1 MGKNSK
7 QQEAQQAREYR
18 LQRQREELE
27 KQKQQNRLIR
37 NTMLVIL
44 AAVVLAAGV
53 GIIVSACNSR
63 EARALSRYDLVSMTV
78 SYTNADGE
86 VCEGEIVIKLYED
99 IAPITV
105 KNFRKLVSEGFY
117 DGLTFHRVIEGFMI
131 QGGDPNGDGSGGTTS
146 IKGEFSANGV
156 KNALKHKRGVIS
168 MARRGDDM
176 NSASCQFFIVHETSA
191 NNSASLDGK
200 YAAFGEVISG
210 MDIVDEIA
218 ETEVYQ
224 KPYSDEKSTPV
235 NPVTIVK
242 AELLKEES

>member
-86 VCEGEIVIKLYED
+86 ACEGEIVIKLYED

-117 DGLTFHRVIEGFMI
+117 DGLTFHRVYSGFMI
-131 QGGDPNGDGSGGTTS
+131 QGGDPEGDGSGSSSAT

-156 KNALKHKRGVIS
+156 KNPLSHKRGVIS
-168 MARRGDDM
+168 MARGQDM
-176 NSASCQFFIVHETSA
+176 NSASCQFFIVHEDST
-191 NNSASLDGK
+191 NLDGQ

-210 MDIVDEIA
+210 MDVVDGIA
-218 ETEVYQ
+218 ETEVYA
-224 KPYSDEKSTPV
+224 KSGSIDSVPTTPV
-235 NPVTIVK
+235 DPVTIVK